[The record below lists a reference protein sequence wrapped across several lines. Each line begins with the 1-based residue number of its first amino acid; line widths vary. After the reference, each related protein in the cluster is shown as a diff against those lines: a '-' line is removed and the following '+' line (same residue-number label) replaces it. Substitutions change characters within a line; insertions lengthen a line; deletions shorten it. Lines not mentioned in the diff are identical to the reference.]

1 MPRLLTCPQGHQW
14 ELPEAEGGGSAVQ
27 LLCPVCGTPQIADPR
42 PIASA
47 ETGTYHPAGANQS
60 EAETL
65 VPKTPP
71 AANPSEPP
79 EVLPE
84 PQLSTPAPEIPGY
97 EIVGELGRGGM
108 GMVYKARQTKLERLV
123 ALKILPQETSADST
137 FAERFTREA
146 RALARLNHP
155 NIVSVY
161 DFGQTGTLSYFVME
175 YVDGV
180 NLRQLLRAGPIAP
193 RDVLRIMSQI
203 GDALQYAHDEGIVH
217 RDIKPENILR
227 DKRGRVKI
235 ADFGIAKLLA
245 RKTTDYTLTGPW
257 HVIGTFNYMAP
268 EQIENPLKLDHR
280 ADIYSLGVMF
290 YEMLTGGLPMGR
302 FALPSQKAALDPRI
316 DEIVLRAL
324 EKEPEHRYQHVHEL
338 KTAID
343 IFLVSGAGDGL
354 GSGGRTT
361 AGSYGDP
368 PVPKT
373 APGIVRTPR
382 SSSTATWPGEF
393 PSAIP
398 VGPTRERIR
407 RGLRGPAIGLKIT
420 GLMWFCSGVVWAALS
435 HAEMSALTIASLNLA
450 QGIFVFLCARR
461 MENLRSYQMVVLGC
475 VLAMLPCFSPVV
487 LIGLPMGIWALVVL
501 FRPEVRA
508 AFSRGPIPAPPVL
521 TPAPGP
527 APSFRRKGVLAKMFA
542 TTTGWAMILCVLG
555 GLRTF
560 LPWAVQHRWEVAP
573 GVIWTGDNNI
583 LGFESTFGLLTA
595 MTFLLLFLLLVATG
609 FLEPIPIWRPLSLFV
624 AAILAILFSVLPP
637 SVGQSLHAG
646 AYLAIVLGVGLLFL
660 GALQI
665 RRILLTRRPIT

>member
-1 MPRLLTCPQGHQW
+1 MPRLLTCPHGHQW
-14 ELPEAEGGGSAVQ
+14 ELPDTEGGGSAVQ
-27 LLCPVCGTPQIADPR
+27 LLCPVCGTPQIAEPR

-47 ETGTYHPAGANQS
+47 ETGTYHPAGVNQS

-65 VPKTPP
+65 VPKTPSD
-71 AANPSEPP
+71 ADSSEPP
-79 EVLPE
+79 EALPA

-193 RDVLRIMSQI
+193 RDVLQIISQI
-203 GDALQYAHDEGIVH
+203 GDALQYAHDEGI
-217 RDIKPENILR
+217 
-227 DKRGRVKI
+227 
-235 ADFGIAKLLA
+235 
-245 RKTTDYTLTGPW
+245 
-257 HVIGTFNYMAP
+257 
-268 EQIENPLKLDHR
+268 DHR

-343 IFLVSGAGDGL
+343 IFLASGASDGL
-354 GSGGRTT
+354 DSGERTT
-361 AGSYGDP
+361 AGGDGDP

-373 APGIVRTPR
+373 APGIMRTPR
-382 SSSTATWPGEF
+382 PSSTATWPGEF

-398 VGPTRERIR
+398 VGATRERIR

-420 GLMWFCSGVVWAALS
+420 
-435 HAEMSALTIASLNLA
+435 
-450 QGIFVFLCARR
+450 
-461 MENLRSYQMVVLGC
+461 
-475 VLAMLPCFSPVV
+475 
-487 LIGLPMGIWALVVL
+487 
-501 FRPEVRA
+501 
-508 AFSRGPIPAPPVL
+508 
-521 TPAPGP
+521 
-527 APSFRRKGVLAKMFA
+527 
-542 TTTGWAMILCVLG
+542 
-555 GLRTF
+555 
-560 LPWAVQHRWEVAP
+560 
-573 GVIWTGDNNI
+573 
-583 LGFESTFGLLTA
+583 
-595 MTFLLLFLLLVATG
+595 
-609 FLEPIPIWRPLSLFV
+609 
-624 AAILAILFSVLPP
+624 
-637 SVGQSLHAG
+637 
-646 AYLAIVLGVGLLFL
+646 
-660 GALQI
+660 
-665 RRILLTRRPIT
+665 

>member
-1 MPRLLTCPQGHQW
+1 
-14 ELPEAEGGGSAVQ
+14 VQ
-27 LLCPVCGTPQIADPR
+27 LLCPVCGTPQIADPS

-47 ETGTYHPAGANQS
+47 ETGTYHPAGVNQS

-65 VPKTPP
+65 VPKPP
-71 AANPSEPP
+71 PHSNPSEP
-79 EVLPE
+79 EVLPA
-84 PQLSTPAPEIPGY
+84 PQLSAPAPEIPGY

-123 ALKILPQETSADST
+123 ALKILPQETSVDST

-161 DFGQTGTLSYFVME
+161 DFGQAASLSYFVME

-180 NLRQLLRAGPIAP
+180 NLRQLLRAGRISP
-193 RDVLRIMSQI
+193 RDTLQIMSQI
-203 GDALQYAHDEGIVH
+203 CDALQYAHDEGIVH

-268 EQIENPLKLDHR
+268 EQIENPQKLDHR

-338 KTAID
+338 KAAID
-343 IFLVSGAGDGL
+343 AFLA
-354 GSGGRTT
+354 SGGSHAPGPGERTI
-361 AGSYGDP
+361 AGSHGDP

-373 APGIVRTPR
+373 APGIMRTPR
-382 SSSTATWPGEF
+382 PSSTATWPGEF

-398 VGPTRERIR
+398 VGATRERILR
-407 RGLRGPAIGLKIT
+407 ALRGPAIGLKIT
-420 GLMWFCSGVVWAALS
+420 GLVWSCSGIVWAALS
-435 HAEMSALTIASLNLA
+435 HAEMSALIIASLNFA

-461 MENLRSYQMVVLGC
+461 MENLRSYQMVMLGC

-487 LIGLPMGIWALVVL
+487 LIGLPVGIWALVVL

-508 AFSRGPIPAPPVL
+508 AFSRGPIPGPPIL
-521 TPAPGP
+521 TPVPGP
-527 APSFRRKGVLAKMFA
+527 VPPPRRKGALRKMFG

-560 LPWAVQHRWEVAP
+560 LPWAWNP
-573 GVIWTGDNNI
+573 DGK
-583 LGFESTFGLLTA
+583 
-595 MTFLLLFLLLVATG
+595 
-609 FLEPIPIWRPLSLFV
+609 
-624 AAILAILFSVLPP
+624 FSPE
-637 SVGQSLHAG
+637 
-646 AYLAIVLGVGLLFL
+646 
-660 GALQI
+660 
-665 RRILLTRRPIT
+665 